1 MNATG
6 IIRRIDVLGRVVIPK
21 EIRKILRIREGDPL
35 EIFVDQE
42 MGVILK
48 KYSPMGNLYEIAKE
62 YTDALN
68 QSTGHIACIADREMI
83 IAVSGAP
90 QNDFLTKSLCRAA
103 EKILDSRKAMI
114 IPKPGEHKFC
124 EGCPINNGLGVCN
137 FKAHVVAP
145 IVSEGDLIGA
155 VILSG
160 KEPETVMGE
169 MEIKIAETTAGFL
182 AKQMEQ

>member
-1 MNATG
+1 MHATG

-21 EIRKILRIREGDPL
+21 EIRRILRIREGDPL

-42 MGVILK
+42 HGVILK

-83 IAVSGAP
+83 IAVTGAP
-90 QNDFLTKSLCRAA
+90 QNDFLAKPLCKAA
-103 EKILDSRKAMI
+103 EKATDNRKAI
-114 IPKPGEHKFC
+114 IIAKPGEHKLC
-124 EGCPINNGLGVCN
+124 DACPIKNGLGVCN
-137 FKAHVVAP
+137 FKAQVIAP
-145 IVSEGDLIGA
+145 IISEGDLIGA

-160 KEPETVMGE
+160 KEPGVVMGE
-169 MEIKIAETTAGFL
+169 MEIKIVETTAGFL
-182 AKQMEQ
+182 SKQMEQ